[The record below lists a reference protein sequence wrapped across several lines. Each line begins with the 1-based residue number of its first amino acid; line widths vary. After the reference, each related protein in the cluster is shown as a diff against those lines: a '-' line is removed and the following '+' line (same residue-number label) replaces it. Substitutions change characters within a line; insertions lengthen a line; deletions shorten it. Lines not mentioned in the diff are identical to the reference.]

1 MKYYYI
7 AFWRG
12 SKIYIVSNYYKTL
25 LDASSKVNSTIEF
38 LHKNYRNEYLNIL
51 YGLAYGVICLKE
63 KITIPNK
70 SIGVKINTEAL

>member
-25 LDASSKVNSTIEF
+25 SDASKKVNSTIEF
-38 LHKNYRNEYLNIL
+38 LHKNHRNEYLNIL
-51 YGLAYGVICLKE
+51 YGLAYGVISLKE
-63 KITIPNK
+63 KITIPKK
-70 SIGVKINTEAL
+70 SIGVKINTEVL

>member
-25 LDASSKVNSTIEF
+25 SDASSKVNSTIET
-38 LHKNYRNEYLNIL
+38 LRRNYRNEYLNIL
-51 YGLAYGVICLKE
+51 YGLAYGVISIKE
-63 KITIPNK
+63 KITIPEK
-70 SIGVKINTEAL
+70 SIGIKINMEVL

>member
-25 LDASSKVNSTIEF
+25 SEASNKVNSTIEF
-38 LHKNYRNEYLNIL
+38 LHQNYRNEYINIL
-51 YGLAYGVICLKE
+51 YGLTYGVISLKE
-63 KITIPNK
+63 KITIPEK
-70 SIGVKINTEAL
+70 SIGIKINMEVL